1 MQQQESNTRSLIMT
15 LMEVLYMGIDLWSCS
30 TLGTEETHWHI
41 WHDFSRPST
50 KPWGRGGKTA
60 RDFRSG
66 CNYGIKRQLPA
77 EWEEVEN
84 SNNFLYCHTVSRNL
98 FTQSLQGSSTS
109 TQLASRSKSHQTA
122 RRSRDH
128 FTYGLEIRCNQPEH
142 LLIMFHATAIIHEVQ
157 QDSQGRVY
165 LTPKECFCDSCD
177 SFRLILSLDSWEPL
191 RIVTFKWS
199 ELPETHQK
207 GFKHRWQ
214 QAVLPFKP
222 VLW

>member
-1 MQQQESNTRSLIMT
+1 MT
-15 LMEVLYMGIDLWSCS
+15 LMEVLSMGFDLWSCWTS
-30 TLGTEETHWHI
+30 GTEETHWNI
-41 WHDFSRPST
+41 WHDVSTPST
-50 KPWGRGGKTA
+50 KHWGRGGKTGF
-60 RDFRSG
+60 RGFRSG

-98 FTQSLQGSSTS
+98 FTQSLQSSSTS
-109 TQLASRSKSHQTA
+109 TLASRLKSHHTA
-122 RRSRDH
+122 RKSRDR

-142 LLIMFHATAIIHEVQ
+142 PLIMFHTTAIRHEVQ
-157 QDSQGRVY
+157 QDSQARAY
-165 LTPKECFCDSCD
+165 LTPKECFWGSCD
-177 SFRLILSLDSWEPL
+177 SSRLFLSLDSWELL

-207 GFKHRWQ
+207 GFKHHWQ

-222 VLW
+222 WLW